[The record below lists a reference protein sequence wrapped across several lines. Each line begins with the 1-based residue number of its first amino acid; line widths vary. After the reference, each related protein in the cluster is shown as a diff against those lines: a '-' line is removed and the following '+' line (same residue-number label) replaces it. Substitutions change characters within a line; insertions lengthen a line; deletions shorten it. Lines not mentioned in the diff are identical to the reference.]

1 VTDESTTPEPDA
13 SGTGAPAEEPDA
25 TAMTPPPAGAA
36 GEQAAEPPAEADAG
50 PAAEPAASEPDPEA
64 VPGTDAEAAAAPVVP
79 KPTVPSPAVVA
90 SMVHPRSQ
98 VPTVPAPPPLSESA
112 RFGRADEQGRV
123 FVRAGDGE
131 REVGSYPGVTPDEAL
146 QYFARKYDELFA
158 SADLLQQRMHLPDV
172 TSKEVADGLGTL
184 KEHLEGANVVGDLPA
199 LDATVTAIEQG
210 LAAKRETESAERAK
224 AKEQAAAE
232 RERIVLDAE
241 HVAGQPAGST
251 QWKTSGEQMRALLE
265 EWKSH
270 QRRGPKIDKTV
281 ENDLWRRFSHARNT
295 FDKARRTWFAQLEST
310 RSDAKSTKEA
320 LVKEAEALSSSRDWG
335 PTARAFKN
343 LMDQWRRAGRAARAD
358 DDALWARFKAA
369 QDAFFSAKDQVAAA
383 EDEVFRANLAVKEQ
397 LMVEAEAIL
406 PVTDLDAAKAA
417 LRVIQDK
424 WDRAGKVPRADI
436 ERTEKVMR
444 RVEGAVRDADDS
456 RWRHSNP
463 EVAARGRSMVSQLEA
478 KVAALED
485 ELTSAQA
492 SGNARRAADAA
503 SQLQTQRQ
511 WLDQVRSSLDE
522 FSG

>member
-1 VTDESTTPEPDA
+1 MPDLEP
-13 SGTGAPAEEPDA
+13 APH
-25 TAMTPPPAGAA
+25 
-36 GEQAAEPPAEADAG
+36 AD
-50 PAAEPAASEPDPEA
+50 AEPAAP
-64 VPGTDAEAAAAPVVP
+64 PVVP
-79 KPTVPSPAVVA
+79 KPTVPVPSPAAVA

-98 VPTVPAPPPLSESA
+98 VPTAPAPPPLSESA
-112 RFGRADEQGRV
+112 RFGRADEEGRV
-123 FVRAGDGE
+123 FVRVGDEE

-172 TSKEVADGLGTL
+172 TAKEVADGLGTL
-184 KEHLEGANVVGDLPA
+184 KDHLEGANVVGDLPA
-199 LDATVTAIEQG
+199 LDATVTAIEEG

-224 AKEQAAAE
+224 AKELAAAE

-241 HVAGQPAGST
+241 RIAGQPAGST
-251 QWKTSGEQMRALLE
+251 QWKTSGEQMRTLLE

-281 ENDLWRRFSHARNT
+281 ENDLWHRFSHARNT

-369 QDAFFSAKDQVAAA
+369 QDSFFSAKDQVVAA
-383 EDEVFRANLAVKEQ
+383 EDEEFRANLAVKEQ
-397 LMVEAEAIL
+397 LMAEAEAIL

-424 WDRAGKVPRADI
+424 WERAGKVPRPDI

-444 RVEGAVRDADDS
+444 RVEGAVREADDK
-456 RWRHSNP
+456 RWQRSNP

-478 KVAALED
+478 KVAALEE
-485 ELTSAQA
+485 ELASAQA
-492 SGNARRAADAA
+492 SGNARKAADAA